1 MNRRNTN
8 LTKEQM
14 MAAIKECAEN
24 LGRVPSQTEAMK
36 MKGLTVPMIRRNF
49 GTYNQ
54 FLGVCK
60 MEGRKQGQKYGTEQL
75 LLEWA
80 RVTRKLKKI
89 PSVVAYEQLSDCS
102 ETPFSVRFGK
112 EEILP
117 QITQMSAD

>member
-60 MEGRKQGQKYGTEQL
+60 MEGRNRDRNTVRNNYCLNGQE
-75 LLEWA
+75 
-80 RVTRKLKKI
+80 
-89 PSVVAYEQLSDCS
+89 
-102 ETPFSVRFGK
+102 
-112 EEILP
+112 
-117 QITQMSAD
+117 